1 MIQFKLNGVPA
12 QIAADAML
20 LTYLREDIGATA
32 TKIGCDIGRC
42 GACTVLRDG
51 APINACLVMGW
62 QIEHAEITTITGL
75 ETQPAGRVLIKAMEI
90 ENGFQ
95 CGYCAPG
102 VMMSLTG
109 LLSVESLPD
118 DAMIEE
124 ALEGNICRCTG
135 YHSIL
140 RGARLARDMMKD
152 TRR

>member
-1 MIQFKLNGVPA
+1 MIQFKLNGAPA

-32 TKIGCDIGRC
+32 TKNGCDIGRC

-62 QIEHAEITTITGL
+62 QIEGAEITTITGL
-75 ETQPAGRVLIKAMEI
+75 ETQPAGRVLIEAMEI

-109 LLSVESLPD
+109 LLSVENLPD

-140 RGARLARDMMKD
+140 RGARLARDMIKD

>member
-32 TKIGCDIGRC
+32 TKNGCDIGRC

-62 QIEHAEITTITGL
+62 QIEGAEITTIMGL
-75 ETQPAGRVLIKAMEI
+75 ETQPAGRVLIEAMEI

-140 RGARLARDMMKD
+140 RGARLARDMIKD